1 MYVTCLY
8 VIVNGHELKVIKIRL
23 LVHVCVYFIHVGG
36 IISVL

>member
-1 MYVTCLY
+1 M
-8 VIVNGHELKVIKIRL
+8 IVNGSELKMIIRL